1 MEPSVSVF
9 LPVCNVQSALEAQV
23 ERVLDILPELTDRF
37 DVLIIDDGSTDETMD
52 IARELAV
59 RYPQVG
65 AVRHAER
72 LGTAEAIQTG
82 LSYAAGDVVLV
93 HSGEGAID
101 PEELLKVWQRDIELQ
116 TEGRRGSLPAELS
129 NCPLHSPDGSAGS
142 KVSAAT
148 LPRKASRQTARR

>member
-1 MEPSVSVF
+1 VF

-23 ERVLDILPELTDRF
+23 ERVLDVLPELTDRF

-52 IARELAV
+52 VARELAV

-65 AVRHAER
+65 AIRHAER

-82 LSYAAGDVVLV
+82 LNYAAGDVVLV

-101 PEELLKVWQRDIELQ
+101 PDELLKVWQRDIELQ
-116 TEGRRGSLPAELS
+116 ADAPRDNTPSERLNTETAES
-129 NCPLHSPDGSAGS
+129 SVRA

-148 LPRKASRQTARR
+148 LPRIRAMRTPIA

>member
-1 MEPSVSVF
+1 VF

-23 ERVLDILPELTDRF
+23 ERVLDILPDLTDRF
-37 DVLIIDDGSTDETMD
+37 DVLIIDDGSTDETMEV
-52 IARELAV
+52 ARDLAV

-65 AVRHAER
+65 AIRHAER

-82 LSYAAGDVVLV
+82 LNYAAGDVVLV

-101 PEELLKVWQRDIELQ
+101 PDELRKVWQRDIELQ
-116 TEGRRGSLPAELS
+116 TDGRRDSLPGGLLADEMSTRELTA
-129 NCPLHSPDGSAGS
+129 HS

-148 LPRKASRQTARR
+148 LPRARVVRTPIA